1 VEMLEQELQMLSL
14 IRCQK
19 VRNFLTTVGLETGP
33 ACNYC
38 NSDKCLFDVKEVSES
53 ITVGMVRPWKLLI
66 LEILDVMLSRSLER
80 LSSCPPR
87 CQICT

>member
-1 VEMLEQELQMLSL
+1 MLSL

-38 NSDKCLFDVKEVSES
+38 NRDKCLFDVKEVSES
-53 ITVGMVRPWKLLI
+53 ITVGNGKTMEATNIGNLRC
-66 LEILDVMLSRSLER
+66 DVEQVTGKTFK
-80 LSSCPPR
+80 LSSKMSNMYLSFG
-87 CQICT
+87 